1 MTDCAAHIG
10 HTFLTIS
17 NGDDNSRALQTV
29 ENIGAA
35 VWQGGGSTMLAV
47 ALLAFSDAY
56 TYQTFFK
63 VFTIVV
69 IFGLFYGTFL
79 LPVILSIF
87 TPKPY
92 DINKPHRCHEETE
105 LCVIEREDESE
116 RKKMAKNKIN
126 SNCDSKENEKLNDS
140 KHESC

>member
-1 MTDCAAHIG
+1 
-10 HTFLTIS
+10 
-17 NGDDNSRALQTV
+17 
-29 ENIGAA
+29 
-35 VWQGGGSTMLAV
+35 MLAV
-47 ALLAFSDAY
+47 TLLAFSDSY

-92 DINKPHRCHEETE
+92 DIKKSHRREDTE
-105 LCVIEREDESE
+105 LCVIKKAEESE
-116 RKKMAKNKIN
+116 LIKANDKIN
-126 SNCDSKENEKLNDS
+126 LNCDNNEIDKLNDS
-140 KHESC
+140 K

>member
-1 MTDCAAHIG
+1 
-10 HTFLTIS
+10 
-17 NGDDNSRALQTV
+17 
-29 ENIGAA
+29 
-35 VWQGGGSTMLAV
+35 MLAV

-69 IFGLFYGTFL
+69 IFALFYGTFL

-92 DINKPHRCHEETE
+92 EIKKETRHEETE
-105 LCVIEREDESE
+105 LCVIARVEAAEFTNGSD
-116 RKKMAKNKIN
+116 KIKR
-126 SNCDSKENEKLNDS
+126 NCDSKEIDKLNDPM
-140 KHESC
+140 